1 MKIKLTAMSCS
12 PYGTYLAGAI
22 LSDELIPVAVLK
34 GLLEGGYAVPVKERT
49 VERATVQP
57 TEDAAIKHVGGSM
70 YELPNGDRVRGKQA
84 ALAALT
90 GR

>member
-12 PYGTYLAGAI
+12 PYGTYPIGAV
-22 LSDELIPVAVLK
+22 LSDETIPAQVLRA
-34 GLLEGGYAVPVKERT
+34 LLDGGYAVPVKEQT
-49 VERATVQP
+49 VERATVTP

-70 YELPNGDRVRGKQA
+70 YELPNGERIRGKQA